1 MHERT
6 RRALRAPMVM
16 MVLMSITGDSSWI
29 DLQLIEVGLHSPLE
43 RQDEYTVVMLPE
55 NNDLYEPSISMCN

>member
-29 DLQLIEVGLHSPLE
+29 NLQLMEVGLHSPLE
-43 RQDEYTVVMLPE
+43 RQEEYTILMLPKDSNCNEPLE
-55 NNDLYEPSISMCN
+55 NRQY

>member
-1 MHERT
+1 MHEST

-29 DLQLIEVGLHSPLE
+29 NLQLIEVGLHSPLE

-55 NNDLYEPSISMCN
+55 NHDLYEPTI